1 MSHPIT
7 VVGIGDDGLD
17 GLSVSAR
24 ALLDD
29 ATFIVGA
36 LRHLEMLSADDTRDR
51 LQWSKDLAGDIEKFK
66 SYRDTHKICVLA
78 TGDPLMHGIAV
89 QLIARYGSDQVD
101 VHPSPSAFSLAAA
114 RMGWSLNKKSITLF
128 PYNIGIISALEGAA
142 IQDILQ
148 TFKLDNLI
156 VIFRPFSSNKLS

>member
-51 LQWSKDLAGDIEKFK
+51 LQWSKDLAGDIEKFL
-66 SYRDTHKICVLA
+66 S
-78 TGDPLMHGIAV
+78 
-89 QLIARYGSDQVD
+89 LI
-101 VHPSPSAFSLAAA
+101 H
-114 RMGWSLNKKSITLF
+114 I
-128 PYNIGIISALEGAA
+128 
-142 IQDILQ
+142 
-148 TFKLDNLI
+148 
-156 VIFRPFSSNKLS
+156 